1 MIIEYSCKV
10 CHLSTIQNNSA
21 TTLEKSTSFPLWHQ
35 QQNNYPAIL
44 NLTCIAAFRSSV
56 SRLISLLA
64 CEEVCEWKWVW
75 PRVILWT
82 CYLQLSP
89 ALIKIKVTMDTK
101 MVVVFNTRLWLAY
114 LPLSLK
120 FITKE
125 MNAISSWK
133 IWKRI
138 TPWSALPLL
147 GLFLSPLPRVV
158 FAPYIEIKYYFI
170 IILLK

>member
-64 CEEVCEWKWVW
+64 CEEFCEWKWVW
-75 PRVILWT
+75 PRVLRA

-89 ALIKIKVTMDTK
+89 VLIKIKVPRDTK
-101 MVVVFNTRLWLAY
+101 MVVVFNTRHWLAY
-114 LPLSLK
+114 LTLGPS
-120 FITKE
+120 FQVFY
-125 MNAISSWK
+125 
-133 IWKRI
+133 KRN
-138 TPWSALPLL
+138 
-147 GLFLSPLPRVV
+147 
-158 FAPYIEIKYYFI
+158 KCN
-170 IILLK
+170 

>member
-1 MIIEYSCKV
+1 MIIVYSCKV

-64 CEEVCEWKWVW
+64 CEEFCEWKWVW
-75 PRVILWT
+75 PRVLRA

-89 ALIKIKVTMDTK
+89 VLIKIKVPMDTK

-114 LPLSLK
+114 LPLPLK
-120 FITKE
+120 FIKKKW
-125 MNAISSWK
+125 MQL
-133 IWKRI
+133 
-138 TPWSALPLL
+138 ALGRYESESHLDPHCHCLVYFFHR
-147 GLFLSPLPRVV
+147 FLVLSLHL
-158 FAPYIEIKYYFI
+158 I
-170 IILLK
+170 

>member
-35 QQNNYPAIL
+35 QQNNYHAIL

-64 CEEVCEWKWVW
+64 CEEFCEWKWVW
-75 PRVILWT
+75 PRVLRT
-82 CYLQLSP
+82 FYLQLIP
-89 ALIKIKVTMDTK
+89 VLIKIKVPMDTH
-101 MVVVFNTRLWLAY
+101 MVDIGLHICPLA
-114 LPLSLK
+114 LSFK
-120 FITKE
+120 SITKE
-125 MNAISSWK
+125 INAIISWK
-133 IWKRI
+133 RWKRI

-158 FAPYIEIKYYFI
+158 FAPWW
-170 IILLK
+170 

>member
-1 MIIEYSCKV
+1 MISEYSCKV

-21 TTLEKSTSFPLWHQ
+21 TTLEKSTSSPLWHK
-35 QQNNYPAIL
+35 QQNNYHAIL

-64 CEEVCEWKWVW
+64 CEGFCEWKWVW
-75 PRVILWT
+75 LKVLKT

-89 ALIKIKVTMDTK
+89 ALIKIKVPIDT
-101 MVVVFNTRLWLAY
+101 LWLCY
-114 LPLSLK
+114 LTQDIGLHICPLALPLK

-125 MNAISSWK
+125 INAISSWK
-133 IWKRI
+133 RWKRI

-147 GLFLSPLPRVV
+147 GLFLSLLPRVV
-158 FAPYIEIKYYFI
+158 FAPWW
-170 IILLK
+170 